1 MKKIILTILALCL
14 LATPLW
20 AANTYVI
27 TGTVISVVPDGTT
40 NIEPTTVATAPAALN
55 LICIIFQPSAA
66 NDKIQV
72 RQTNAS
78 GAIIWPA
85 NLDVLGAGQ
94 VVYYDGMSFHP
105 YIVASECTF
114 GTAANAKITFVYKNY
129 K

>member
-1 MKKIILTILALCL
+1 MKKLILMILALVL
-14 LATPLW
+14 LVAPAW
-20 AANTYVI
+20 AANTYTM
-27 TGTVISVVPDGTT
+27 TGTTISVVPDGST
-40 NIEPTTVATAPAALN
+40 NIDPTTVSNAPAALN

-78 GAIIWPA
+78 GAVIWPG